1 MVDQKANNQQKLKKC
16 TVTVKRCKKINRY
29 SKEIVLVRGL
39 IVTKSRITCVRTG
52 LFNFTTSKGNLSMSS
67 GGFHRFKGPQD
78 FVIFQPITGQPDLV
92 FFRTVLWLVKIWKNH
107 VDPRIVGRHL
117 EIVIHW
123 VANSQPC
130 FVEFSPY
137 TPYFRQ
143 GRRETTNQYF
153 DMLSKLKMNR

>member
-16 TVTVKRCKKINRY
+16 NVTVKRCKKINRY

-78 FVIFQPITGQPDLV
+78 FVIFQQITGQPDLV
-92 FFRTVLWLVKIWKNH
+92 FFRTVLWLVEIWKNH

-117 EIVIHW
+117 CHVLL
-123 VANSQPC
+123 NSLHIPSILDRG
-130 FVEFSPY
+130 V
-137 TPYFRQ
+137 
-143 GRRETTNQYF
+143 GRLPTNILTCYQ
-153 DMLSKLKMNR
+153 S